1 MIGRKSG
8 VWTGLGMLGLLAA
21 APMTAF
27 GSASSD
33 AFVRGYALA
42 ELRLQFHI
50 QHPHMVIKDGRLHVL
65 LRRRDA
71 MNRAAVKKALAAI
84 PGVASVEVDVS
95 RPVAAGSA
103 EAGNSA
109 ASEPAIGANGG
120 GEAAGTGVAG
130 TGSGSGF
137 FGGIGG
143 VPGFGSS
150 SAIPKWLKPYA
161 AHPAKF
167 HGSLYRLPNGF
178 FPRGNLFSP
187 LMADPK
193 WPGFAASYSH
203 YAPYHPNGL
212 KDVIPVSLGDTLPFY
227 RNNLGDGWQWETGM
241 QADAYAYFNVDTQ
254 AKALQNT
261 DFFVGGYG
269 AFRHKNLSFIIR
281 YFHQSS
287 HLGDEFLLDNPA
299 YYNGLRQK
307 ISYEQL
313 NGIVSLDLLKR
324 TFRVYAGA
332 GYLTDIE
339 PSTLGRWIFQYG
351 AQYHGPT
358 LWRTT
363 NTVWSPVAGI
373 DFKNWNQNNYDEDI
387 SARAGVEVTN
397 GHADSP
403 RFQFLLEFYR
413 GHSYYGQFFVNEIQY
428 VGFGVHLYY

>member
-1 MIGRKSG
+1 MMLRKSASRLM
-8 VWTGLGMLGLLAA
+8 VMACTTVLGISVPALA
-21 APMTAF
+21 
-27 GSASSD
+27 SSSSD
-33 AFVRGYALA
+33 AFLQGYAAA
-42 ELRLQFHI
+42 ELKLQFHI
-50 QHPHMVIKDGRLHVL
+50 S
-65 LRRRDA
+65 DA
-71 MNRAAVKKALAAI
+71 KVRTHHGLIRVTLPAGTSKTSRKAVEKAMIAI
-84 PGVASVEVDVS
+84 PGARDASVVVA
-95 RPVAAGSA
+95 RPAKAALSESTGSMQHGAAG
-103 EAGNSA
+103 
-109 ASEPAIGANGG
+109 EPTVP
-120 GEAAGTGVAG
+120 AAGGLSGAAG
-130 TGSGSGF
+130 AL
-137 FGGIGG
+137 
-143 VPGFGSS
+143 GFGPSP
-150 SAIPKWLKPYA
+150 AMPKWLKPYA
-161 AHPAKF
+161 AEPATF
-167 HGSLYRLPNGF
+167 HGSMYRLPNGM

-203 YAPYHPNGL
+203 YSPYHPNGL

-227 RNNLGDGWQWETGM
+227 RNNMGDGWQWETGM

-269 AFRHKNLSFIIR
+269 AVRHKNLSLIVR

-313 NGIVSLDLLKR
+313 DGIVSLDLLKR
-324 TFRVYAGA
+324 TFRLYAGA

-358 LWRTT
+358 LWHTT

-373 DFKNWNQNNYDEDI
+373 DVKNWSQNNYDTDI
-387 SARAGVEVTN
+387 SARAGLEVTN

-413 GHSYYGQFFVNEIQY
+413 GHSYYGQFFVNDIQY

>member
-1 MIGRKSG
+1 MLRKS
-8 VWTGLGMLGLLAA
+8 VLRLLLVASTTVLGLSVPALAN
-21 APMTAF
+21 
-27 GSASSD
+27 SRSD
-33 AFVRGYALA
+33 AFLQGYAVA
-42 ELRLQFHI
+42 ELKLQFGISHAKVRADHGKI
-50 QHPHMVIKDGRLHVL
+50 HVILPAGTSKT
-65 LRRRDA
+65 RRR
-71 MNRAAVKKALAAI
+71 AVEKALLAI
-84 PGVASVEVDVS
+84 PGALDASVVVRSTRAVNSDSIPATANGNGVGAS
-95 RPVAAGSA
+95 VPAAGGLS
-103 EAGNSA
+103 G
-109 ASEPAIGANGG
+109 
-120 GEAAGTGVAG
+120 AAGVL
-130 TGSGSGF
+130 
-137 FGGIGG
+137 
-143 VPGFGSS
+143 GFGPPT
-150 SAIPKWLKPYA
+150 ATPKWLKPYA
-161 AHPAKF
+161 AEPATF
-167 HGSLYRLPNGF
+167 HGSMYRLPNGF

-203 YAPYHPNGL
+203 YSPYHPNGL

-227 RNNLGDGWQWETGM
+227 RNDMGDGWQWETGM

-269 AFRHKNLSFIIR
+269 AVRHKNLSFIVR

-324 TFRVYAGA
+324 TFRLYAGA

-358 LWRTT
+358 LWHTT

-373 DFKNWNQNNYDEDI
+373 DIKNWSQNNYDTDI
-387 SARAGVEVTN
+387 SARAGLQVTN

>member
-1 MIGRKSG
+1 MFRKS
-8 VWTGLGMLGLLAA
+8 VSCLLLMASATVLGWSVPVLAA
-21 APMTAF
+21 
-27 GSASSD
+27 SRSD
-33 AFVRGYALA
+33 EFLQGYAAA
-42 ELRLQFHI
+42 ELKLQFHI
-50 QHPHMVIKDGRLHVL
+50 SHAKVRTHHGKIHVTL
-65 LRRRDA
+65 PAGTSQSRRRAVEKA
-71 MNRAAVKKALAAI
+71 MIAI
-84 PGVASVEVDVS
+84 PGALDASVVVASSPGSS
-95 RPVAAGSA
+95 RSALSDSTAPAPDGAAGRTA
-103 EAGNSA
+103 V
-109 ASEPAIGANGG
+109 P
-120 GEAAGTGVAG
+120 AAGGLTGAAG
-130 TGSGSGF
+130 AL
-137 FGGIGG
+137 
-143 VPGFGSS
+143 GFGPPMP
-150 SAIPKWLKPYA
+150 IPRWLQPYA
-161 AHPAKF
+161 ANPATF
-167 HGSLYRLPNGF
+167 HGSMYRLPNGF

-203 YAPYHPNGL
+203 YSPYHPNGL

-227 RNNLGDGWQWETGM
+227 RNNMGDGWQWETGM

-269 AFRHKNLSFIIR
+269 AFRHNNLSFIVR

-313 NGIVSLDLLKR
+313 NGIVSIDLLKR
-324 TFRVYAGA
+324 TFRLYAGA

-358 LWRTT
+358 LWHTT
-363 NTVWSPVAGI
+363 NTVWSPVAGV
-373 DFKNWNQNNYDEDI
+373 DLKNWSQNNYDTDI
-387 SARAGVEVTN
+387 SARAGLQVTN